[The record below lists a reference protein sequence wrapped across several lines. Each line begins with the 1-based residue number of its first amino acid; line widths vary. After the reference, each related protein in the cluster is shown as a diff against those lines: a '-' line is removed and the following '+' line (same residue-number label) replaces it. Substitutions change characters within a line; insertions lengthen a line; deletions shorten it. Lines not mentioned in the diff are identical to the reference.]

1 MIVLE
6 KKNALCWYCSRF
18 SLPFSSELGVF
29 FVNQSLCKIAINGY
43 A

>member
-6 KKNALCWYCSRF
+6 KKMLYVGTVVDLFFRF
-18 SLPFSSELGVF
+18 PQNWVYF